1 MNCFQN
7 QNKTMAPS
15 NNPETVDAIKL
26 MVIGSL
32 LCEYG
37 SRLIVDDTKQT
48 LKYRIRCVMNA
59 VKNVEMHFLN
69 HPNTNNYYREHF
81 RKAFNSNETVL
92 LADLILTCWALNED
106 GLEEIISAIKQVITE
121 PENQ

>member
-1 MNCFQN
+1 M
-7 QNKTMAPS
+7 KDPI

-37 SRLIVDDTKQT
+37 SRLIVDNTKQT
-48 LKYRIRCVMNA
+48 LKYRINCVINA

-69 HPNTNNYYREHF
+69 HPNTDIYFREHF
-81 RKAFNSNETVL
+81 KKAFNSNETVM
-92 LADLILTCWALNED
+92 LAELILTCWALNAD
-106 GLEEIISAIKQVITE
+106 GIEEIISAVKQVLAQ

>member
-1 MNCFQN
+1 M
-7 QNKTMAPS
+7 KDPI

-37 SRLIVDDTKQT
+37 SRLIVDNTKQT
-48 LKYRIRCVMNA
+48 LKYRINCVINA

-69 HPNTNNYYREHF
+69 HPNTDNYFREHF
-81 RKAFNSNETVL
+81 KKAFNSNETVM
-92 LADLILTCWALNED
+92 LAELILTCWALNAD
-106 GLEEIISAIKQVITE
+106 GIEEIISAVKQVLAQ

>member
-1 MNCFQN
+1 MTQV
-7 QNKTMAPS
+7 Q

-37 SRLIVDDTKQT
+37 SRLIVDETKQT

-81 RKAFNSNETVL
+81 KKAFNSNETVL
-92 LADLILTCWALNED
+92 LADLILTCWALDEQ
-106 GLEEIISAIKQVITE
+106 GIEEIISAIKQVIQE

>member
-1 MNCFQN
+1 MSGQN
-7 QNKTMAPS
+7 NK
-15 NNPETVDAIKL
+15 ETVEAIKL

-37 SRLIVDDTKQT
+37 SRLIVDNTKQT
-48 LKYRIRCVMNA
+48 LKYRVNCVINA

-81 RKAFNSNETVL
+81 KKAFNSNETVM
-92 LADLILTCWALNED
+92 LAELILTCWALNED
-106 GLEEIISAIKQVITE
+106 GLEEIISAIKQVILE
-121 PENQ
+121 PENNQNESIGSV

>member
-1 MNCFQN
+1 MSQVVNS
-7 QNKTMAPS
+7 K
-15 NNPETVDAIKL
+15 ETVDAIKL

-37 SRLIVDDTKQT
+37 SRLIVDNTKQT
-48 LKYRIRCVMNA
+48 LKYRINCVMNA

-81 RKAFNSNETVL
+81 KKAFNSNETVM
-92 LADLILTCWALNED
+92 LAELVLTCWALNED
-106 GLEEIISAIKQVITE
+106 GLEEIISAIKQVLAQ

>member
-1 MNCFQN
+1 MSLTSQ
-7 QNKTMAPS
+7 S

-81 RKAFNSNETVL
+81 KKAFNSNETVL
-92 LADLILTCWALNED
+92 LAELILTCWALDED
-106 GLEEIISAIKQVITE
+106 SIEQIITAVKQLIDN
-121 PENQ
+121 PENVES

>member
-1 MNCFQN
+1 MS
-7 QNKTMAPS
+7 AI

-37 SRLIVDDTKQT
+37 SRLIVDNTKQT
-48 LKYRIRCVMNA
+48 LKYRINCVINA

-69 HPNTNNYYREHF
+69 HPNTDNYFREHF
-81 RKAFNSNETVL
+81 KKAFNSNETVM
-92 LADLILTCWALNED
+92 LAELILTCWALNAD
-106 GLEEIISAIKQVITE
+106 GIEEIISAVKQVLAQ

>member
-1 MNCFQN
+1 MV
-7 QNKTMAPS
+7 PS
-15 NNPETVDAIKL
+15 NNQETVDAIKL

-81 RKAFNSNETVL
+81 KKAFNSNETVL
-92 LADLILTCWALNED
+92 LADLILTCWAVNED
-106 GLEEIISAIKQVITE
+106 GLEQIISAIKQVIDN
-121 PENQ
+121 PENVEP

>member
-1 MNCFQN
+1 MSQV
-7 QNKTMAPS
+7 S
-15 NNPETVDAIKL
+15 NNQETVDAIKL

-37 SRLIVDDTKQT
+37 SRLIIDETKQT

-81 RKAFNSNETVL
+81 KKAFNSNETVMI
-92 LADLILTCWALNED
+92 ADLILTCWALDEQ
-106 GLEEIISAIKQVITE
+106 GIEEIISAIKQVIEE
-121 PENQ
+121 PQNQ

>member
-1 MNCFQN
+1 M
-7 QNKTMAPS
+7 KDPI
-15 NNPETVDAIKL
+15 NNPEIVDAIKI

-37 SRLIVDDTKQT
+37 SRLIVDNTKQT
-48 LKYRIRCVMNA
+48 LKYRINCVINA

-69 HPNTNNYYREHF
+69 HPNTDNYYREHF
-81 RKAFNSNETVL
+81 KKAFNSNETVM
-92 LADLILTCWALNED
+92 LAELILTCWALNAD
-106 GLEEIISAIKQVITE
+106 GIEEIISAVKQVLAQ